1 VAALSFLLGFLLK
14 KVGNVVQIVL
24 GWSVTAPFGRL
35 SASKQ
40 ILLTVAL
47 VLSVVWPANPGGR
60 LALGCRTA
68 THGSGYATRP

>member
-14 KVGNVVQIVL
+14 KVGSVVQIVL
-24 GWSVTAPFGRL
+24 GWSVTALFGRL

-47 VLSVVWPANPGGR
+47 VLSVVWPLLIPIV
-60 LALGCRTA
+60 LATSIVRCIERR
-68 THGSGYATRP
+68 S